1 MIIKPLGSRVFI
13 IPDEPITQ
21 TKSGILLPESASGV
35 PTTGTV
41 HVLKER
47 EACSECGQTATEI
60 KPGDKVMYSK
70 YGGTDAEIDDVEYK
84 IISEDQIYAIL
95 I

>member
-1 MIIKPLGSRVFI
+1 MIIKPLGARAFI
-13 IPDEPITQ
+13 VPDEPLTQ
-21 TKSGILLPESASGV
+21 TKSGILLPDGV
-35 PTTGTV
+35 GGIPTTGTV
-41 HVLKER
+41 HVCGKD
-47 EACSECGQTATEI
+47 SEEI

-70 YGGTDAEIDDVEYK
+70 YGGTDAEIDDIEYK